1 MEKVVIT
8 SEVVSRLD
16 SLLIL
21 LFEKGYFSFE
31 ANAIQ
36 YVDNLYDFILSIP
49 SLKKRPTKSIKYG
62 LWYCKYK
69 ANKNTTW
76 YVTFD
81 VVDGVYLVRRII
93 NNHTRDYPA
102 FIKGIS

>member
-1 MEKVVIT
+1 MAKVVIT
-8 SEVVSRLD
+8 PAVVSGLD

-21 LFEKGYFSFE
+21 LFEKGYFSFKE
-31 ANAIQ
+31 NAIQ
-36 YVDNLYDFILSIP
+36 YVDDLYNFILSIP
-49 SLKKRPTKSIKYG
+49 SLRKRPTKSKKFG
-62 LWYCKYK
+62 AWYCRFKP
-69 ANKNTTW
+69 NKHTTW

-81 VVDGVYLVRRII
+81 VVADVYLIKRII